1 MTFLRGLQ
9 NLHPR
14 FKSGRR
20 LQFSGSNSI
29 VCAFSGTSD
38 AFELD
43 YSGHKSRSPGRGSR
57 RKPLINNELIFVGL
71 GKGEGSEDLC
81 PRVQSQQRFAGRRR
95 QSMTAAQRKA
105 VGLPMK
111 KYRGSD
117 RSTERCASPRLAPR
131 ASFSSR
137 NRSYL
142 LTAIL
147 TCRSVGRTIG
157 NGGLVTT
164 SLTQRASP
172 PLK

>member
-1 MTFLRGLQ
+1 MNRPASAELRWPL
-9 NLHPR
+9 
-14 FKSGRR
+14 
-20 LQFSGSNSI
+20 GSAHW
-29 VCAFSGTSD
+29 CAGPSAAQVTPSNWTTVD
-38 AFELD
+38 
-43 YSGHKSRSPGRGSR
+43 HKSRSPRRGSR

-95 QSMTAAQRKA
+95 KSMTAAQRKA

-111 KYRGSD
+111 RYRGSD
-117 RSTERCASPRLAPR
+117 RSTERCASPRLALR

-147 TCRSVGRTIG
+147 ACRSVGRTIG